1 MRNGKGKFR
10 DYTSLC
16 KLEVF
21 TVPYAVFTLETSCG
35 YITAIQFRNKK
46 MLLKLQILIRK
57 LLE

>member
-21 TVPYAVFTLETSCG
+21 TVPYAVFTLDTSCR
-35 YITAIQFRNKK
+35 YIIAIQFRNKK
-46 MLLKLQILIRK
+46 ML
-57 LLE
+57 